1 MEELFPE
8 ILKYILYFFI
18 AIFAPFS
25 IAKSIFNL
33 IKAKGKYTFKIIL
46 HSVAGIY
53 IAILLTIAYVKVL
66 FM

>member
-1 MEELFPE
+1 MEEIFPE
-8 ILKYILYFFI
+8 SLKYILYFFI

-25 IAKSIFNL
+25 MAKAIFSL
-33 IKAKGKYTFKIIL
+33 IKYKGKYTFKIIL
-46 HSVAGIY
+46 YSIAGIY